1 MREVVAMTIMKVRK
15 NEMDRGSRECG
26 YTNEIGEEIV
36 ERREASEND
45 EG

>member
-1 MREVVAMTIMKVRK
+1 MKWT
-15 NEMDRGSRECG
+15 EAAGSDG
-26 YTNEIGEEIV
+26 YSSEIGEEIV